1 MEFENI
7 LKLIDSVSNSS
18 LSSFTLEE
26 GDVKLVLESNK
37 GNVTPIV
44 NGVVLDNPALNNVVE
59 APKELGGNV
68 VTSPLVGVF
77 YSAPSPEADAFVKVG
92 DTVAKG
98 ATLGIVEAM
107 KLMNEIES
115 EYAGVVEEI
124 LVTNGQMVEFG
135 QPLFRIR

>member
-37 GNVTPIV
+37 GNVTPII
-44 NGVVLDNPALNNVVE
+44 NGTVIENPVLSNVTEPV
-59 APKELGGNV
+59 KELGGNV

-98 ATLGIVEAM
+98 ETLGIVEAM

-115 EYAGVVEEI
+115 EFAGVVEEI
-124 LVTNGQMVEFG
+124 LVTNGQMVEYG